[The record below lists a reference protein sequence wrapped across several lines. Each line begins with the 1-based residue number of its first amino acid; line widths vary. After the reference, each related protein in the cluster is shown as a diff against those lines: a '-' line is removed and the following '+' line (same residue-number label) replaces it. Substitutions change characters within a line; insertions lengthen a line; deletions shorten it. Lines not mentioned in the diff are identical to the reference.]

1 MVDLIRMDFYRMFKS
16 KSFIISNIVVFAI
29 AIVTRLAEIG
39 MIKLSQ
45 TLGVADAVVSQSSL
59 NEIII
64 NPFGWTIAL
73 IVVLISAVT
82 FSYADIANGYIKNIA
97 GQVSNKGDTA
107 ISKFIVLGVH
117 NFIFMTVAMLGRVI
131 IALCTGGMQV
141 EWVKIPLAIGTFAV
155 KWLLLI
161 SLSTILLFMS
171 TGLKNKTLAS
181 VVGVILGSGSL
192 MLMHLMIDGTVE
204 RFIHVDISKYDP
216 SMLIQEANII
226 FGNAIVVALVVI
238 AIFLPLTVVIFNKTD
253 VK

>member
-45 TLGVADAVVSQSSL
+45 TLGIADAVVSQSSL

-141 EWVKIPLAIGTFAV
+141 EWVEIPLAIGTFAV

-171 TGLKNKTLAS
+171 TGLKNKTFAS

-216 SMLIQEANII
+216 SMLIQEANMI
-226 FGNAIVVALVVI
+226 FSNAIVVALVVI

>member
-16 KSFIISNIVVFAI
+16 KAFIISNIVVFVI
-29 AIVTRLAEIG
+29 AVVSRLAEIG
-39 MIKLSQ
+39 LVKLSQ
-45 TLGVADAVVSQSSL
+45 AFGTTEATLDIMSFS
-59 NEIII
+59 EIIS
-64 NPFGWTIAL
+64 NPFGWSIAL
-73 IVVLISAVT
+73 VVVLISAVT

-107 ISKFIVLGVH
+107 ISKFIVLAVH
-117 NFIFMTVAMLGRVI
+117 NFIFMTVAFLGRVI
-131 IALCTGGMQV
+131 IALLTGGMKM
-141 EWVKIPLAIGTFAV
+141 EWVEVPLAIGTFGI

-192 MLMHLMIDGTVE
+192 MLLHLMIDSTVQ
-204 RFIHVDISKYDP
+204 RFLHVDISEYDP
-216 SMLIQEANII
+216 SILIQESNMI
-226 FGNAIVVALVVI
+226 FGNAILVSLVVI

>member
-131 IALCTGGMQV
+131 IALCTG
-141 EWVKIPLAIGTFAV
+141 F
-155 KWLLLI
+155 
-161 SLSTILLFMS
+161 
-171 TGLKNKTLAS
+171 
-181 VVGVILGSGSL
+181 
-192 MLMHLMIDGTVE
+192 
-204 RFIHVDISKYDP
+204 R
-216 SMLIQEANII
+216 
-226 FGNAIVVALVVI
+226 
-238 AIFLPLTVVIFNKTD
+238 
-253 VK
+253 

>member
-16 KSFIISNIVVFAI
+16 KSFIISNIVVFVI

-39 MIKLSQ
+39 MVKLSQ
-45 TLGVADAVVSQSSL
+45 AMGAENAVVSQSSL
-59 NEIII
+59 SEIIT

-73 IVVLISAVT
+73 VVVLISAVT

-107 ISKFIVLGVH
+107 ISKFIVLAVH
-117 NFIFMTVAMLGRVI
+117 NFVFMTVAMLGRVI
-131 IALCTGGMQV
+131 IALCTGGIQA
-141 EWVKIPLAIGTFAV
+141 EWVEIPLAIGTFAV

-181 VVGVILGSGSL
+181 VIGVILGSGSL

-204 RFIHVDISKYDP
+204 KFIHVDISKYDP
-216 SMLIQEANII
+216 SMLIQEANMI
-226 FGNAIVVALVVI
+226 FSNAIVVALAVI
-238 AIFLPLTVVIFNKTD
+238 AIFLPLTVIVFNKTD